1 MVAQLL
7 MPTLGPVQHTPLVPT
22 VDRPQPLSRSAVSRS
37 GAGPM
42 MSMRGRDDEDDF
54 TFWGPN
60 DDKALRDF
68 AQSRGASVARLGKP
82 RSVMEDL
89 EAAWVLIFNAGQSD
103 EGVYTLQ
110 GRAVSARD
118 RTHFY
123 AHERGSPLPPSPAFH
138 PATPAL
144 RALPSAS

>member
-1 MVAQLL
+1 MQLWPMVAQLL

-82 RSVMEDL
+82 QTVMEDL
-89 EAAWVLIFNAGQSD
+89 QAAWVLIFNAGQSD

-110 GRAVSARD
+110 GRAVSAQDLDALASHTSGTYRC
-118 RTHFY
+118 RRH
-123 AHERGSPLPPSPAFH
+123 PL
-138 PATPAL
+138 AL
-144 RALPSAS
+144 LCCLAR